1 MSLPGRGLPGGG
13 LPDGGLPGRG
23 LPSGSLPARVLTI
36 AGSDSSGGAGIEA
49 DIKTISALGG
59 YACTAITA
67 LTAQNTTG
75 VFGIHTLPA
84 DFVKLTI
91 QTVLSDIGA
100 DAIKIGML
108 ANVEIVVAVAQSLPA
123 IPVVLDPLM
132 IATSGASLLAPD
144 AIDAMR
150 RLLIP
155 HATLITPNLPETAAL
170 TGIVPTGPANY
181 ATAGQAL
188 IALGAHA
195 ALIKGGHAEGELL
208 TDILVHAN
216 GIETITY
223 PRIVTRNTH
232 GTGCTLAAAI
242 ATGLAQKLSLV
253 DAVHRARHYLQNAI
267 IQAPGFG
274 AGNGPLWHG

>member
-1 MSLPGRGLPGGG
+1 MSLPGRAA
-13 LPDGGLPGRG
+13 
-23 LPSGSLPARVLTI
+23 PARVLTI
-36 AGSDSSGGAGIEA
+36 AGSDSGGGAGIEA

-75 VFGIHTLPA
+75 VFGIHILPA

-108 ANVEIVVAVAQSLPA
+108 ASAEIVVAVAQTLPT
-123 IPVVLDPLM
+123 IPIVLDPVM
-132 IATSGASLLAPD
+132 ISTSGASLLAPE
-144 AIDAMR
+144 AIEAMR
-150 RLLIP
+150 STLIP
-155 HATLITPNLPETAAL
+155 RASLITPNLPETAAL
-170 TGIVPTGPANY
+170 TGIC
-181 ATAGQAL
+181 ATAPEDFEAAGRAL
-188 IALGAHA
+188 IALGASA
-195 ALIKGGHAEGELL
+195 ALIKSGHAEGDLL
-208 TDILVHAN
+208 TDILVYEGGVEA
-216 GIETITY
+216 ITY

-242 ATGLAQKLSLV
+242 ATGLAQHMTLL

-267 IQAPGFG
+267 LHAPGFG
-274 AGNGPLWHG
+274 AGNGPLWHGAGG

>member
-1 MSLPGRGLPGGG
+1 MSPPG
-13 LPDGGLPGRG
+13 
-23 LPSGSLPARVLTI
+23 RVLTI
-36 AGSDSSGGAGIEA
+36 AGSDSGGGAGIEA

-75 VFGIHTLPA
+75 VFGIHILPA

-100 DAIKIGML
+100 DAVKIGML
-108 ANVEIVVAVAQSLPA
+108 ANAEIVAAVAQHLPA
-123 IPVVLDPLM
+123 VPIVLDPVM

-144 AIDAMR
+144 GIDAMR

-155 HATLITPNLPETAAL
+155 KSALITPNLPETAAL
-170 TGIVPTGPANY
+170 SGIVAKSPEDY
-181 ATAGQAL
+181 AAAGRAL
-188 IALGAHA
+188 IELGAGA
-195 ALIKGGHAEGELL
+195 ALIKGGHAVGDLL
-208 TDILVHAN
+208 TDILVHK
-216 GIETITY
+216 GGVETITY

-242 ATGLAQKLSLV
+242 ATGLAQQMTLL

-267 IQAPGFG
+267 LQAPGFG
-274 AGNGPLWHG
+274 AGNGPLWHGS